1 MMMLMVMMTE
11 NDVCAVR
18 ADKLYVS
25 HDDRPSVLKPL
36 VDREEAIYYRLDR
49 AREEV
54 ASFPVRLFCFSSGVT
69 LIEGKGTR
77 VSCVVWR
84 VSCVV

>member
-1 MMMLMVMMTE
+1 MLY
-11 NDVCAVR
+11 
-18 ADKLYVS
+18 LS

-69 LIEGKGTR
+69 LIEGKGT
-77 VSCVVWR
+77 SCVACGVCGVCTNVLLRLIW
-84 VSCVV
+84 SG